1 MSCEGSASMAD
12 SSSLR
17 RHRDFQ
23 RLWGGQTVSLLGTEA
38 TQLALPLAAILTL
51 HASPF
56 EVAVLTAVEVVPLIL
71 FGLPAGVWV
80 DRLRRRPLLIVY
92 VPTLVGRARI
102 AESNAKLEGSRSAM
116 HVVGPG
122 IAGLLVGALKAPVA
136 IAVDAASFLVSAVS
150 LLLVGTKEAA
160 PPPRADRRTMRAD
173 LG

>member
-1 MSCEGSASMAD
+1 MAD

-23 RLWGGQTVSLLGTEA
+23 RLWGGQTVSLLGTEV

-80 DRLRRRPLLIVY
+80 DRLRRRPLLIV
-92 VPTLVGRARI
+92 
-102 AESNAKLEGSRSAM
+102 S
-116 HVVGPG
+116 
-122 IAGLLVGALKAPVA
+122 
-136 IAVDAASFLVSAVS
+136 
-150 LLLVGTKEAA
+150 
-160 PPPRADRRTMRAD
+160 D
-173 LG
+173 LGRVEDTYKEPRSFARLDRAVIGVEPERPRPFDGGARQQL